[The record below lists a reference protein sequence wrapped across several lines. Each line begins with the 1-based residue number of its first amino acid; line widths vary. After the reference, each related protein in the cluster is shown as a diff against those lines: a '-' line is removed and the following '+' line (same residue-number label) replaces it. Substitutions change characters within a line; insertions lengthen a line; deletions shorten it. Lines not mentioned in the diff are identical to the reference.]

1 MGRGTLREVVDRSGD
16 SRGGSGMV
24 GGPLGRSWMG
34 WRAIGELWDVS
45 GNPGEVQD
53 GSGNHQRGLGR
64 VGGPSERSETGLGTL
79 R

>member
-1 MGRGTLREVVDRSGD
+1 MGRSG
-16 SRGGSGMV
+16 
-24 GGPLGRSWMG
+24 MG